1 MVHLAAIFQNLPNPG
16 AIKVN
21 NICSWNLWLC
31 MFQLDNEVEPLV
43 RLLDS
48 VKNMF
53 IPLQIAA
60 NSQTKNPSVGDNFK
74 LVTADYDTHVAR
86 RDQIL

>member
-1 MVHLAAIFQNLPNPG
+1 MVHLTAIFQNLPNTG
-16 AIKVN
+16 AIKV
-21 NICSWNLWLC
+21 ICSWNLCTFL
-31 MFQLDNEVEPLV
+31 LEVDPLV

-74 LVTADYDTHVAR
+74 LVV
-86 RDQIL
+86 L